1 MTPPDTS
8 ATGPTGGGTQANV
21 VVVVDVVEVVDVV
34 VVEVVDVVVVDVVV
48 VDVGVV
54 TGALDSAVEM
64 WPVLNFAVVA
74 GVITQAFVCFFGVRL
89 PEIVTVPL
97 ELIVKRP

>member
-1 MTPPDTS
+1 MVVVVVP
-8 ATGPTGGGTQANV
+8 ANV
-21 VVVVDVVEVVDVV
+21 VVVVDVVVVD
-34 VVEVVDVVVVDVVV
+34 VVDVVVVDVVV

-54 TGALDSAVEM
+54 IGALDSAVEM
-64 WPVLNFAVVA
+64 WPVFTFAVVA
-74 GVITQAFVCFFGVRL
+74 GEIVQDFACFFGVRL